1 MGKTTGIQWCDSTV
15 NPTMGCDGCELWEE
29 GRRICYAGLDHER
42 KKGRSPGYA
51 PSFDAVTRF
60 PGRMLTAAAWRPL
73 TGLRRLEKPWLDALP
88 RLIFVS
94 DMSDALSQAVS
105 FEYLEDEIINT
116 VESPAGQQHHW
127 LWLTKRS
134 PRMREFSRWLRRP
147 WPANL
152 WVGTSI
158 TGQQSLG
165 RIRPLL
171 EVGDERTIRFLSIEP
186 QWEALDLGEWLSRLN
201 WIIQGGQSG
210 KNSPAFD
217 LAWARAM
224 RDACQKV
231 GVRYFLKQ
239 LGANVRDGS
248 AVLKLRDR
256 HGGDWNEWPTD
267 LRIRQLPLRLS

>member
-1 MGKTTGIQWCDSTV
+1 M
-15 NPTMGCDGCELWEE
+15 
-29 GRRICYAGLDHER
+29 
-42 KKGRSPGYA
+42 
-51 PSFDAVTRF
+51 TRF
-60 PGRMLTAAAWRPL
+60 PGRVRKAAAWRSL
-73 TGLRRLEKPWLDALP
+73 TGLRRLDKPWLDGMP

-94 DMSDALSQAVS
+94 DMSDALSQVVS
-105 FEYLEDEIINT
+105 FEYLEDEVIST

-127 LWLTKRS
+127 LWLTKR
-134 PRMREFSRWLRRP
+134 PARMRELSRWLQRP

-158 TGQQSLG
+158 TGRQSLG
-165 RIRPLL
+165 RICSLL

-186 QWEALDLGEWLSRLN
+186 QWEGIDLGEWLSRLD

-224 RDACQKV
+224 RDACKKAR
-231 GVRYFLKQ
+231 VRYFLKQ
-239 LGANVRDGS
+239 LGANVRDGT

-256 HGGDWNEWPTD
+256 HGGDWDEWPTD
-267 LRIRQLPLRLS
+267 LRIRQFPLELS